1 MATYDENGS
10 DYVPGES
17 NDRAVPAEPV
27 DPPLDGESEAG
38 SRRRPTA
45 PGRPTHP
52 IAPGA
57 PGHGEQPA
65 HPIAPTRP
73 GTPGRPH
80 SNG

>member
-1 MATYDENGS
+1 MHQREGLHTMATYDENGS

-45 PGRPTHP
+45 PGRPTAPAHPTHP

-57 PGHGEQPA
+57 PGHV
-65 HPIAPTRP
+65 
-73 GTPGRPH
+73 RPH